1 MSDSCTAQRENMQN
15 KGFRHLTSA
24 CADTEEGAGVR
35 IHPENLP
42 CSLMDIFIKC
52 DAIKSRWLIVNIEG

>member
-1 MSDSCTAQRENMQN
+1 MQN

-24 CADTEEGAGVR
+24 CADTEEGAGVW